1 MIRMTIPQS
10 ELQGL
15 FPKFAAPLV
24 NGEAAKRFG
33 EPVAKQLAQT
43 FWRMM
48 IDGPKS
54 EAYLWKSFGESFTPD
69 DVAMLRRCFYEAMK
83 PSISLEQLTA
93 LGEWYLKGEDEEY
106 TVGDQVR
113 VRHGTVDP
121 NYPDLPLG
129 GWAGTIVKIDDGGLC
144 HIKLNQATLDQ
155 IHPIYRKR
163 CKRDGLHIEILD
175 MDQEDLDPDLGEG
188 LPVEQPTNVVTKP
201 LDPNNQEDRI
211 RTALG
216 VTTDDA
222 VPVVEKATL
231 LTYCEYLKA
240 RLTFP
245 FPATFSDHDGKRRIA
260 RTIPVVGMSDK
271 SPVEHE
277 YGLVCKVKGDQ
288 EEWDVPLMLLEVS
301 KDDPNHQLFEDY
313 RRWFTDW
320 GHFAPGQHAHVSHEC
335 HESHNHEHAGLKP
348 PASGKVGRNDPC
360 PCGSGKKFK
369 KCCLRKQ
376 NGESIFAH

>member
-1 MIRMTIPQS
+1 MSIPQS

-24 NGEAAKRFG
+24 NGEAAKTFG

-69 DVAMLRRCFYEAMK
+69 DVAMLRRYFYEAMK
-83 PSISLEQLTA
+83 PSISLEQVTA

-129 GWAGTIVKIDDGGLC
+129 GWAGTIVTIDEDGLC
-144 HIKLNQATLDQ
+144 HIKLNQATVDN
-155 IHPIYRKR
+155 IHPVYRKR
-163 CKRDGLHIEILD
+163 CKRDDLHIEILD
-175 MDQEDLDPDLGEG
+175 MHQEDLDPDLGEG
-188 LPVEQPTNVVTKP
+188 LPVEQPTNIQTKP

-245 FPATFSDHDGKRRIA
+245 FPATLSDHDGKRRIA

-301 KDDPNHQLFEDY
+301 KDDPNHQLFKDY

-320 GHFAPGQHAHVSHEC
+320 GDITPVHHAHVSHE
-335 HESHNHEHAGLKP
+335 HEDEHEGP
-348 PASGKVGRNDPC
+348 ETPANKKVGRNDPC

-376 NGESIFAH
+376 NGGSIIAH